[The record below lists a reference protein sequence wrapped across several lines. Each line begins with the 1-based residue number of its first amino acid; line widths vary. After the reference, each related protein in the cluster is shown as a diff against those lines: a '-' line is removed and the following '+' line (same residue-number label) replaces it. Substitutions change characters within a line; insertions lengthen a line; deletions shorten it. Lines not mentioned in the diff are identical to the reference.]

1 MSSQRHQ
8 QFSCGFSLIE
18 LMIVVAI
25 VGVIATIAIPS
36 YREYVERTEDELAIA
51 NLTVISG
58 KIDAYRVVHNRLPPS
73 LNTLSVPGDMLTDP
87 WGNAYQYLDL
97 SAPVASS
104 GSGAGGTGSANAN
117 SGSNSSGSTG
127 LARKNRNLV
136 PINTDYDLYSM
147 GRDGRSVSPLT
158 ANDSRDD
165 IVRANNGAFIGK
177 VEDY

>member
-1 MSSQRHQ
+1 MSSQRHI

-25 VGVIATIAIPS
+25 VGIIATIAIPS

-51 NLTVISG
+51 NITVLSG
-58 KIDAYRVVHNRLPPS
+58 KIDAYRVVHNQLPPS

-87 WGNAYQYLDL
+87 WGSPYQFLNL
-97 SAPVASS
+97 STP
-104 GSGAGGTGSANAN
+104 
-117 SGSNSSGSTG
+117 GSTG
-127 LARKNRNLV
+127 FARKNRNLV

-158 ANDSRDD
+158 ATDSRDD